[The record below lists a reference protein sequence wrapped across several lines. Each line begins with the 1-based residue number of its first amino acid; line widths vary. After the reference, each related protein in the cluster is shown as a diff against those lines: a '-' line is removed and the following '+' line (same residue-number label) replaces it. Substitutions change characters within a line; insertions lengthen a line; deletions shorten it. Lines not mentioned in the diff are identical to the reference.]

1 MNGSVETLTAD
12 AMQLPLDQRLTL
24 AHRLL
29 SSVEPTASA
38 AVDSEWHAEIRERM
52 ARFDEGHASAI
63 PAVEVFTE
71 LDRRLRR

>member
-1 MNGSVETLTAD
+1 MKGSVETLTAD

-38 AVDSEWHAEIRERM
+38 GVESAWHAEICRRI
-52 ARFDEGHASAI
+52 ARFDEDRAVAI
-63 PAVEVFTE
+63 PAVEVFSE

>member
-1 MNGSVETLTAD
+1 MNGSVDTLTAD
-12 AMQLPLDQRLTL
+12 ALRLPLDQRLTL

-29 SSVEPTASA
+29 SSVEPTASER
-38 AVDSEWHAEIRERM
+38 VDSAWHAEIRERI
-52 ARFDEGHASAI
+52 ARFDEAHGSAI